1 MLPVHFMRKLA
12 SIVLLTLGFLGA
24 LRAQTLHF
32 ADLGDCVLQN
42 KSVIQNCQVEYRTF
56 GSLNAD
62 RSNTVL
68 FPTWFSGN
76 TEGLKGHISPAGLLD
91 SSEHFVIAVGAF
103 GNGVSSSPSTSRTQ
117 PGDAFPGFTI
127 RDMVT
132 AQYRLLT
139 EVLRIRRLRAVVGI
153 SMGGMQAFQWATAYP
168 RFVDHVVAIAGSPRL
183 AAYDALLWRSE
194 LNAIERALA
203 ANPDSRRARAMAM
216 SAAAELHELALR
228 TPAAF
233 NAANKPENV
242 DALIGKK
249 SADLVLGMDP
259 LDWASQLR
267 AMLGHDIYRTFGGSL
282 QRAAQFAAGKL
293 LVVVSQQDHMVT
305 PGPALAFAEAAN
317 AETLVIEGD
326 CGHLLFECDGG
337 EVTAKVR
344 EFLAP
349 DPTSAQPASPQ
360 PAGNRVVDPRK

>member
-1 MLPVHFMRKLA
+1 MRKLA
-12 SIVLLTLGFLGA
+12 SIVLLALGFLGD

-32 ADLGDCVLQN
+32 ADLGDCVLENQ
-42 KSVIQNCQVEYRTF
+42 SVIQNCQVEYRTF

-62 RSNTVL
+62 RSNAVL
-68 FPTWFSGN
+68 FTSWFSGN
-76 TEGLKGHISPAGLLD
+76 TEGLKGHISPTGLLD

-103 GNGVSSSPSTSRTQ
+103 GNGVSSSPSTSRIQ
-117 PGDAFPGFTI
+117 PDDTFPRFTI

-139 EVLRIRRLRAVVGI
+139 EVLRVTRLRAVVGI

-168 RFVDHVVAIAGSPRL
+168 RFIDRVVAIAGSPRL
-183 AAYDALLWRSE
+183 GSYDRLLWQAE
-194 LNAIERALA
+194 LNAIERALTA
-203 ANPDSRRARAMAM
+203 HPDSRRGRAMAM

-233 NAANKPENV
+233 NTTTKPENV

-267 AMLGHDIYRTFGGSL
+267 AMIGHDIYHTFGGSL
-282 QRAAQFAAGKL
+282 QRAAQFATGKL
-293 LVVVSQQDHMVT
+293 LVVVSKQDHMVT
-305 PGPALAFAEAAN
+305 PGPALAFTEAAQ

-326 CGHLLFECDGG
+326 CGHLLFECDDG

-349 DPTSAQPASPQ
+349 EPTSTQPPSTQ
-360 PAGNRVVDPRK
+360 PTGNRVVDPRK